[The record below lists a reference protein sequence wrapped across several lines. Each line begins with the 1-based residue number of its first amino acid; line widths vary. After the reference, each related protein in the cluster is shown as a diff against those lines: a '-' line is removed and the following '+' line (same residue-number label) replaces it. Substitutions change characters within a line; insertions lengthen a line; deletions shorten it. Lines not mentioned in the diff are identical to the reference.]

1 MASKLRLA
9 KGTSQRLQLLSTRL
23 GLRRNVVCRIAL
35 GRSFA
40 NIASVADYQPVDGD
54 GYEFNKYTLTGDQD
68 STFKALVVQHEGR
81 GLTEAEYFQKFLRN
95 HLERGIN
102 TLSDEYA
109 AINSPIEFLLGL
121 ARNGSAKQPSRR
133 L

>member
-9 KGTSQRLQLLSTRL
+9 KETSRRLQLLSTRL

-40 NIASVADYQPVDGD
+40 DGASVADSQPTDGD
-54 GYEFNKYTLTGDQD
+54 GYEFNKYTLTADQD
-68 STFKALVVQHEGR
+68 TVFKALVVQHEGR
-81 GLTEAEYFQKFLRN
+81 GLTETEYFQKFLRN

-102 TLSDEYA
+102 TLYDEYA
-109 AINSPIEFLLGL
+109 AVNSPIVFLLGL
-121 ARNGSAKQPSRR
+121 ARNGSASQGKR
-133 L
+133 